1 MTDRPVDSSPSPG
14 SGVPGQRIVAAMG
27 TRACPSC
34 DATVAMGVQVCP
46 ECGARLQPRAEQI
59 RCRHCGQRSSS
70 ALVLCPS
77 CGRELQPAPSRLWTW
92 ALPGLVVAL
101 FVVALTSWVSGRLAS
116 EAGQPTPEDIAIT
129 PVRMEAG
136 LSPEMGLPAAGASLA
151 PAAPAVSPAVP
162 ETQAPS
168 PTAGPEEAP
177 PPALQV
183 TVAVTPTLS
192 PTLPAPTTLTATPAL
207 TATATV
213 TPTVVPTSTPTAQP
227 SPTPTP
233 SPSPTPSTGSTY
245 TLQPGDTIVGIAA
258 RYGLTVE
265 SILEA
270 NGLTPEEATRLRPG
284 QVLFLPGI
292 PNPEQGDVQ
301 RYTVQPGDTLVGIAA
316 RFDVSLDLLRQT
328 NGLTPE
334 EATRLR
340 PGQVLLI
347 PAPGARSTPLP
358 SPTPPRQ
365 YTVQPGDTLVGI
377 ARRFGVSTQ
386 QLMAANG
393 LSASDARRLRPGQ
406 VLTIPRPDQVFPT
419 PTPTA
424 ASNREETGASSPE
437 PSRASYPLDPPQLLN
452 PEPDINVECRGERY
466 MRWAPVPDMGPEDE
480 YVLHLGYV
488 SGPEEGAGETP
499 ITWVLEL
506 STGQRT
512 DWRMDH
518 TLCNLAPQEYG
529 RRWRW
534 FVQVLRDGTPS
545 SPPSELREF
554 TWR

>member
-1 MTDRPVDSSPSPG
+1 MTDRPVDSSPPRP

-27 TRACPSC
+27 TRACPGC
-34 DATVAMGVQVCP
+34 DAVVAMGVQVCP
-46 ECGARLQPRAEQI
+46 ECGTRLQPRAEQI

-92 ALPGLVVAL
+92 VLPGLVVAL
-101 FVVALTSWVSGRLAS
+101 FVAALTSWVSGRLAS
-116 EAGQPTPEDIAIT
+116 ETGQPAAEAIAIT
-129 PVRMEAG
+129 PVRVEAG
-136 LSPEMGLPAAGASLA
+136 LPPEAGPQAARASLA
-151 PAAPAVSPAVP
+151 TETPAASPSAP
-162 ETQAPS
+162 EAQAPPS
-168 PTAGPEEAP
+168 TAGPEASP
-177 PPALQV
+177 SPARQA

-192 PTLPAPTTLTATPAL
+192 PTLPAATTITSTPTL

-227 SPTPTP
+227 SPTP
-233 SPSPTPSTGSTY
+233 SPAPTGSTY

-284 QVLFLPGI
+284 QVLFLPGV
-292 PNPEQGDVQ
+292 PSPEQGEGQ

-316 RFDVSLDLLRQT
+316 RFDVPLDLLRQV
-328 NGLTPE
+328 NGLTP
-334 EATRLR
+334 AQAASLR
-340 PGQVLLI
+340 PGQVLII
-347 PAPGARSTPLP
+347 PAPGARPTPLP

-393 LSASDARRLRPGQ
+393 LSAQDARRLRPGQ

-424 ASNREETGASSPE
+424 VSDREASPPAGSE
-437 PSRASYPLDPPQLLN
+437 PSRVSYPLDPPRLLN

-466 MRWAPVPDMGPEDE
+466 MRWAPVPDMEPEDE

-488 SGPEEGAGETP
+488 SGPEEGTGEAP

-534 FVQVLRDGTPS
+534 FVQVLRDGTPT

>member
-1 MTDRPVDSSPSPG
+1 
-14 SGVPGQRIVAAMG
+14 MG
-27 TRACPSC
+27 TRTCPGC
-34 DATVAMGVQVCP
+34 DAVVAMGVQVCP
-46 ECGARLQPRAEQI
+46 ECGTRLQPKAEQI

-92 ALPGLVVAL
+92 VLPGLVVAL
-101 FVVALTSWVSGRLAS
+101 FVVALTSWVSGRLSS
-116 EAGQPTPEDIAIT
+116 EAGQPPSEDIAIT
-129 PVRMEAG
+129 PVREEAG
-136 LSPEMGLPAAGASLA
+136 ALSGRAQQVGLASPATET
-151 PAAPAVSPAVP
+151 PVSPASAQ
-162 ETQAPS
+162 EAQLPS
-168 PTAGPEEAP
+168 PTASPEEASP
-177 PPALQV
+177 
-183 TVAVTPTLS
+183 PTLQATLPATPAPS
-192 PTLPAPTTLTATPAL
+192 PTLPAVATITATPTL

-213 TPTVVPTSTPTAQP
+213 TATRVLTATPTAQAQA
-227 SPTPTP
+227 SPTATP
-233 SPSPTPSTGSTY
+233 SATPPAAGTY

-284 QVLFLPGI
+284 QVLLLPGV
-292 PNPEQGDVQ
+292 PSPEEGDAQ
-301 RYTVQPGDTLVGIAA
+301 SYTVQPGDTLVGIAA
-316 RFDVSLDLLRQT
+316 RFDVSLEVLRQV
-328 NGLTPE
+328 NGLTPA
-334 EATRLR
+334 EAANLR
-340 PGQVLLI
+340 PGQVLVI
-347 PAPGARSTPLP
+347 PAPGTRSTPLP

-393 LSASDARRLRPGQ
+393 LSAEDARRLRPGQ

-419 PTPTA
+419 PTPTP
-424 ASNREETGASSPE
+424 ASNPEDTATSGREPT
-437 PSRASYPLDPPQLLN
+437 RASYPLDPPRLMD

-466 MRWAPVPDMGPEDE
+466 MRWAPVPDMGPDDE

-488 SGPEEGAGETP
+488 SGPEDGAGETP

-506 STGQRT
+506 NTGQRT

-534 FVQVLRDGTPS
+534 FVQVLREGTPA